1 VGQAS
6 LPSGTETILLVEDEP
21 HVRLV
26 ACSILTHAGYRVL
39 EASGG
44 VDALQIGERHAD
56 EIDLLLTDVVMP
68 QVNARELAQQIRSL
82 RPRIK
87 VLFMSGYTASVIEG
101 DDTLDSDAAFIEKP
115 FTPSTL
121 TVKVRQ
127 VLDTGGS

>member
-1 VGQAS
+1 MEAS

-26 ACSILTHAGYRVL
+26 ARSILTHAGYRVL

-44 VDALQIGERHAD
+44 SDALHIGERHAD
-56 EIDLLLTDVVMP
+56 HIDLLLTDIVMP

-82 RPRIK
+82 RPGIK
-87 VLFMSGYTASVIEG
+87 VLFMSGYTASVIESEAI
-101 DDTLDSDAAFIEKP
+101 LDSGAAFIEKP

-121 TVKVRQ
+121 TVKVRE
-127 VLDTGGS
+127 VLDTGHA